1 MNAPLKGFGGTPLG
15 AADCLSLA
23 AAPTFATMALLEA
36 AGGGPLSM
44 LCSASPLGGMLP
56 MYVLMAAFHLG
67 PWLRLISRHSS
78 FSASSRNSSGTERKA
93 PNASEP

>member
-1 MNAPLKGFGGTPLG
+1 MNASSKGFGGAFS

-44 LCSASPLGGMLP
+44 LCSSSPLSGMLP
-56 MYVLMAAFHLG
+56 MYLLMAAFHLG
-67 PWLRLISRHSS
+67 PWLRLIYRRSSSLEEADPAPGDQHREPERH
-78 FSASSRNSSGTERKA
+78 
-93 PNASEP
+93 